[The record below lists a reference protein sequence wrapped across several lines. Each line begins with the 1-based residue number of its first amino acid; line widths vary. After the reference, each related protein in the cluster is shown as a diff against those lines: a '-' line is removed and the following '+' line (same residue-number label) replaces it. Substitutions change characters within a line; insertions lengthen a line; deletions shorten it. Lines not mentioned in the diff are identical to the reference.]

1 MTAASDSTAVLLLSY
16 LLAVYYSS
24 SAVMPAAA
32 ANSWSAIKGWITLYV
47 MTGCSAMYIISED
60 FYVYI
65 VFLLSRA
72 STWIF
77 VFSVILFLSF
87 CWFKLISSFF
97 FVRLMLLPEDGK
109 GLYKSWSYC
118 SWFYFIISNSSFF
131 LSNSYL
137 YFDLSSLLY
146 FSWAIMYC

>member
-1 MTAASDSTAVLLLSY
+1 MTAASESTAVLLLSY
-16 LLAVYYSS
+16 RLAVNYSS
-24 SAVMPAAA
+24 SAVMPAVT

-97 FVRLMLLPEDGK
+97 FVRLVLLPEDGK

-118 SWFYFIISNSSFF
+118 SWFYFIVSNSSFF